1 MNNDII
7 GTIEMESGDK
17 MIFELYYDKAPISV
31 ANFVDLAN
39 TGFYD
44 GLSFHRVVKDF
55 VIQGGSEDNTLMLDS
70 DFHIVGEFSQNGID
84 TGIKHV
90 RGVLSMAR
98 DDDFNTGGTQFSIM
112 HKDAPRL
119 DGKYAAFGK
128 LIDGYDI
135 LDKIAVVEVEPPE
148 KENKPLVMQK
158 IKQIRVNTNGQ
169 ELEVHRLP

>member
-1 MNNDII
+1 MNDII
-7 GTIEMESGDK
+7 GTIEMENGDK
-17 MIFELYYDKAPISV
+17 MSFELYYDKAPISV

-44 GLSFHRVVKDF
+44 GLCFFRVVKDF
-55 VIQGGSEDNTLMLDS
+55 VIQGGSIDNRMMTDS
-70 DFHIVGEFSQNGID
+70 DFHIVGEFAQNGID

-119 DGKYAAFGK
+119 DGRYAAFGK
-128 LIDGYDI
+128 LIDGYEV
-135 LDKIAVVEVEPPE
+135 LDKIAEIEVEPPE
-148 KENKPLVMQK
+148 KENRPLVMPR

-169 ELEVHRLP
+169 ILEVHRLP